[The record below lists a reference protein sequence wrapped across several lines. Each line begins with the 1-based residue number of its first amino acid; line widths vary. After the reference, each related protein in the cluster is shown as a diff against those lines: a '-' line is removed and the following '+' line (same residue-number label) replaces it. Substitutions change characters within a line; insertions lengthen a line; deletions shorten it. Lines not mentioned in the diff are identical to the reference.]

1 MHQITARKAAK
12 ENLPAAKMKGFD
24 VSKRN
29 DIAGNEDPQKKTVE
43 NIASTGTIFFINY
56 TTVNLLVFWEG

>member
-1 MHQITARKAAK
+1 MHQITAKKAAK
-12 ENLPAAKMKGFD
+12 ENLPAAKIKGFE

-43 NIASTGTIFFINY
+43 NIANIGTNFFINY
-56 TTVNLLVFWEG
+56 NTIKLFFWE

>member
-12 ENLPAAKMKGFD
+12 ENLPAAKIKGLD

-29 DIAGNEDPQKKTVE
+29 DIAGNEDPQKKTVQ
-43 NIASTGTIFFINY
+43 NIANIGTIFFINA
-56 TTVNLLVFWEG
+56 

>member
-1 MHQITARKAAK
+1 MHQITAIKAAK
-12 ENLPAAKMKGFD
+12 ENLPVANIKGFD

-29 DIAGNEDPQKKTVE
+29 DIAGNEDPQKKIVE

-56 TTVNLLVFWEG
+56 TTVNLIVFWEG